1 MHDWVPQGVR
11 HKKVEALGEGGF
23 SSILEECGFQ
33 GEQGEGTELGGLEED
48 PAERPPQMEER
59 E

>member
-1 MHDWVPQGVR
+1 M
-11 HKKVEALGEGGF
+11 EALGEGGF

-33 GEQGEGTELGGLEED
+33 GEQGEGAELGGVEED